1 MQRINNLCTSSRR
14 NAGFDPVGIFFRV
27 DKINRNKIT
36 GRNDF
41 GVGAS
46 WVGNTKKFYAVAR
59 GKKPGI
65 YTTWFGPS
73 GAEVQIRGFTGA
85 RYKGFSTRDEAE
97 LWLRDPAIIPRD
109 YPVQTSDTSQETK
122 TLSAGKVLIY
132 TDGGCRGNPGPG
144 GYGAIIYDGK
154 TRTEL
159 FRGYRLTT
167 NNRMELMA
175 CITALEAL
183 KKTADVVLYSDSSYV
198 VNGIGKGW
206 ARKWRSQN
214 WMRTKS
220 EAAENADLWSRL
232 LVLCDNHRVE
242 FVWVKGHAGH
252 PENERCD
259 QLATGAAD
267 GKELEEDRPYVEGR
281 TKFPA
286 QLLG

>member
-1 MQRINNLCTSSRR
+1 MPLILH
-14 NAGFDPVGIFFRV
+14 AFFFQV

-41 GVGAS
+41 GWGAYS
-46 WVGNTKKFYAVAR
+46 VGNPKKFYAVAR
-59 GKKPGI
+59 GKQPGI
-65 YTTWFGPS
+65 YTTWFGAS

-85 RYKGFSTRDEAE
+85 RYKGFTTREEAE
-97 LWLRDPAIIPRD
+97 QWLKDPAILS
-109 YPVQTSDTSQETK
+109 QTSLRDTSGVPQE
-122 TLSAGKVLIY
+122 AKVLPPGKIAIY

-144 GYGAIIYDGK
+144 GYGAIVDDGEK
-154 TRTEL
+154 RTEL
-159 FRGYRLTT
+159 FGGYRLTT

-175 CITALEAL
+175 CIAALEAL
-183 KKTADVVLYSDSSYV
+183 KKPADVVLYSDSSYV

-206 ARKWRSQN
+206 ARKWQGQN

-232 LVLCDNHRVE
+232 LELCDRHRVQ

-267 GKELEEDRPYVEGR
+267 SADLEEDRPYVEGR
-281 TKFPA
+281 TKLPNH
-286 QLLG
+286 LLE

>member
-1 MQRINNLCTSSRR
+1 MQGINNSWIAPGR
-14 NAGFDPVGIFFRV
+14 NADVDPVGFFFRV

-41 GVGAS
+41 GLGSVLL
-46 WVGNTKKFYAVAR
+46 GNPKKFYAVAR
-59 GKKPGI
+59 GKQPGI

-85 RYKGFSTRDEAE
+85 RYKGFVTREEAE
-97 LWLRDPAIIPRD
+97 RWFRDPAIIS
-109 YPVQTSDTSQETK
+109 QTSLPNTSGAPQQSK
-122 TLSAGKVLIY
+122 TLPPGKIAIY

-144 GYGAIIYDGK
+144 GYGAIIDDGK
-154 TRTEL
+154 KQTEL
-159 FRGYRLTT
+159 FRGYHLTT

-175 CITALEAL
+175 CIAALESL
-183 KKTADVVLYSDSSYV
+183 KKPADVILYSDSSYV
-198 VNGIGKGW
+198 VNGISKGW

-232 LVLCDNHRVE
+232 LELCDGHRVQ

-267 GKELEEDRPYVEGR
+267 GTDLEDDRPYVEGR

-286 QLLG
+286 GLLE

>member
-1 MQRINNLCTSSRR
+1 
-14 NAGFDPVGIFFRV
+14 
-27 DKINRNKIT
+27 
-36 GRNDF
+36 
-41 GVGAS
+41 
-46 WVGNTKKFYAVAR
+46 VGNSKKFYAVAR
-59 GKKPGI
+59 GKKTGI

-73 GAEVQIRGFTGA
+73 GAEVQIRGYTGA
-85 RYKGFSTRDEAE
+85 RYKGFATREEAE
-97 LWLRDPAIIPRD
+97 QWLNDPAIMPQAD
-109 YPVQTSDTSQETK
+109 KPGVLQD
-122 TLSAGKVLIY
+122 AKVLPPGKIAIY

-144 GYGAIIYDGK
+144 GYGAIIDDGEK
-154 TRTEL
+154 QMEL
-159 FRGYRLTT
+159 FDGYRLTT

-175 CITALEAL
+175 CIAALEAL
-183 KKTADVVLYSDSSYV
+183 KKPADIVLYSDSSYV
-198 VNGIGKGW
+198 VNGISKGW

-232 LVLCDNHRVE
+232 LELCDVHRVQ

-267 GKELEEDRPYVEGR
+267 GTDLLEDYPYIEGR

-286 QLLG
+286 GLLE